1 MYPRLLINLDKIKTN
16 VQANRA
22 LTDKGK
28 LELGIVTKS
37 FTADHKIIEAI
48 AEAGVDF
55 LADSRIQNLES
66 YSDIDIPRLLL
77 RLPQPCE
84 IEQVVKYAD
93 ISLNSELT
101 TVRALAEESVKQGKT
116 HKVVLMVDLGDL
128 REGYFFENEDEI
140 LAAAAEI
147 HKLSGVELYGIG
159 VNLTCYGAVIPTHEN
174 LSKLTEIAGK
184 IEQSL
189 GIKLQMISG
198 GNSSSLYLI
207 DKGQMPEGINSL
219 RIGEAFILGNETA
232 YGARVEGTVDDAVIL
247 QAQLIEVKNK
257 PTLPIGEIGK
267 DAFGQVPYYED
278 KGIAKR
284 GIIAVGKQDI
294 DLDSIDPIDTQIEL
308 FGGSS
313 DHTILDLTH
322 ADKDY
327 QVGDILEFKLGYGS
341 LLKLFTSQYVDRE
354 YVEK

>member
-1 MYPRLLINLDKIKTN
+1 MYPRLLINLNKIKTN
-16 VQANRA
+16 VRANRA
-22 LTDKGK
+22 LTDKAN

-37 FTADHKIIEAI
+37 FTADHKIVEAI
-48 AEAGVDF
+48 AEEGVDF

-66 YSDIDIPRLLL
+66 YSDIQVPRLLL
-77 RLPQPCE
+77 RLPQLCE
-84 IEQVVKYAD
+84 IEEVIRYAD
-93 ISLNSELT
+93 ISLNSELVT
-101 TVRALAEESVKQGKT
+101 IEALAKEAVKQGKT

-128 REGYFFENEDEI
+128 REGYFFENEEEI
-140 LAAAAEI
+140 LEAAKEV
-147 HKLSGVELYGIG
+147 HQMEGVELYGLG
-159 VNLTCYGAVIPTHEN
+159 VNLTCYGAVIPKKDN
-174 LSKLTEIAGK
+174 LSKLVEIARK

-189 GIKLQMISG
+189 GIQLPMISG

-207 DKGQMPEGINSL
+207 DQGEMPEGINSL

-232 YGARVEGTVDDAVIL
+232 YGAKVQGTVDDAVIL

-284 GIIAVGKQDI
+284 GIIAVGKQDLDI
-294 DLDSIDPIDTQIEL
+294 DSIFPLDEKVEL

-313 DHTILDLTH
+313 DHTIVDLTH
-322 ADKDY
+322 SDKDY
-327 QVGDILEFKLGYGS
+327 QVGDIVEFKLGYGS
-341 LLKLFTSQYVDRE
+341 LLKLFTSNYIDRE
-354 YVEK
+354 YV